1 MALDKASTFQTEPG
15 DAAPRTASAAAR
27 PARRGRAPS
36 APPRLGALLC
46 VLLLGFAATA
56 RSLRAAQE
64 PPPAEADKLGDMSLE
79 ELLSLRIEKVFSAS
93 KYEQQVTRA
102 PASVTIVTGEEIRR
116 FGHRTLAE
124 VLRAVRGLY
133 VTYDRNYS
141 NIGIRGFARPGDFN
155 TRVLL
160 LVNGH
165 RMNDNLYDSALIGP
179 EATLDLELVERIEII
194 RGPSSS
200 IYGNSAFFGVINVIT
215 RSGAQLDGVEA
226 GVEGGSFSTYR
237 GRLAYGKQLDNGLE
251 AVVSASYL
259 DSDGAGRLFFPELD
273 NPRNNHGIA
282 ENADG
287 EASRNLFGRLAYRGF
302 TLAGAYSR
310 RDKTVPTASFGTA
323 FNTGR
328 EKTTDERTYLDLQYD
343 RALSPET
350 QLLARAAYDWYAYR
364 ADYPYDYAAPGA
376 LPFIVVSHDDDYGDG
391 VEAEVQVTR
400 RFLGRQIAVFGGEY
414 RADLH
419 LYQSNFN
426 DDPKTY
432 NFRSDR
438 QGQSL
443 GLYTQTEIELGSR
456 LLLNAGMRY
465 DYYDNF
471 GGTLNPRF
479 GLIYNPQPTTTVKL
493 LYGRAFRAPNAYERY
508 LESPGF
514 NKANP
519 NLKPETIR
527 TYELVLEQYLP
538 HGLLF
543 TASGYRYGIRQLITQ
558 IRDPADGLLVF
569 ENVDDV
575 NAKGLELGMETRLS
589 NGLLA
594 RVSYAWQE
602 AEDEHSERELNNSPR
617 HMAKL
622 NLSVP
627 LAGGAW
633 STALEMQYLSSL
645 RTLAGNAA
653 PGFLLANATL
663 LGRGVVKGL
672 DLSLS
677 LYNLFDRSYAYPGST
692 GHVQDVIAQDGRS
705 FRVKLTYG
713 I

>member
-1 MALDKASTFQTEPG
+1 MAIDENPLHRPEPPASPPHEG
-15 DAAPRTASAAAR
+15 MAAGR
-27 PARRGRAPS
+27 PAHRTGRAPRGV
-36 APPRLGALLC
+36 AT
-46 VLLLGFAATA
+46 LLLLALVAPCRLVHA
-56 RSLRAAQE
+56 EQE
-64 PPPAEADKLGDMSLE
+64 PPQADAGKLGDMSLE

-102 PASVTIVTGEEIRR
+102 PASVTIVTGDEIRR
-116 FGHRTLAE
+116 FGHRTLAD

-141 NIGIRGFARPGDFN
+141 NFGIRGFARPGDFN

-160 LVNGH
+160 LVDGH
-165 RMNDNLYDSALIGP
+165 RMNDNLYGSALIGP
-179 EATLDLELVERIEII
+179 EATLDLELIERIEVI

-226 GVEGGSFSTYR
+226 SAEGGSLSTYR
-237 GRLAYGKQLDNGLE
+237 ERAAYGKQLDNGLE
-251 AVVSASYL
+251 AIVSASRY
-259 DSDGAGRLFFPELD
+259 DSAGNRRLFYPEFD
-273 NPRNNHGIA
+273 RPATHHGIA
-282 ENADG
+282 EKADG
-287 EASRNLFGRLAYRGF
+287 ESSHAFFGRLAYRDF
-302 TLAGAYSR
+302 TLSGAYSR
-310 RDKTVPTASFGTA
+310 RVKDVPTASFGTA
-323 FNTGR
+323 FNAGR
-328 EKTTDERTYLDLQYD
+328 EETTDERSYLDFKVEH
-343 RALSPET
+343 AFSPET
-350 QLLARAAYDWYAYR
+350 QVLARAAYDRYEYR
-364 ADYPYDYAAPGA
+364 ADYPYDYAAPGDP
-376 LPFIVVSHDDDYGDG
+376 PFVIVSHDDDYGDG

-400 RFLGRQIAVFGGEY
+400 RFRGRQIVVFGGEV
-414 RADLH
+414 REDLH

-432 NFRSDR
+432 NFLSDR
-438 QGQSL
+438 QGHSL
-443 GLYTQTEIELGSR
+443 GLYAQTELELGSR
-456 LLLNAGMRY
+456 LLLNAGLRY
-465 DYYDNF
+465 DRYDNF

-479 GLIYNPQPTTTVKL
+479 GLIYSPRPTTTVKL

-519 NLKPETIR
+519 DLKPETIR
-527 TYELVLEQYLP
+527 TYELVFEQYLP

-558 IRDPADGLLVF
+558 VRDPADGLLVF
-569 ENVDDV
+569 ENVDAI

-594 RVSYAWQE
+594 RVAYAWQE
-602 AEDEHSERELNNSPR
+602 AEDEHSERQLNNSPR

-633 STALEMQYLSSL
+633 SAALEMQYLSSL
-645 RTLAGNAA
+645 RTLAGNEA

-663 LGRGVVKGL
+663 LGRRVVKGL

-677 LYNLFDRSYAYPGST
+677 LYNLFGRSYAYPGST
-692 GHVQDVIAQDGRS
+692 GHIQDVIPQDGRS
-705 FRVKLTYG
+705 FRVKLSYG
-713 I
+713 L